1 MKALVYVSPHQIEL
15 RDVSMPQI
23 TEKDDVIIR
32 VTLSAICTSDAHVAE
47 GHLPDVKPPKILG
60 HEFCG
65 EIVEAGPAV
74 TDFKI
79 GDRVVVNASSRCG
92 ECSNCKKG
100 LSARFCMAPG
110 FGVFGARGHD
120 GCQAEY
126 MKLPKGSVYMTL
138 IPDSLTEDDVVL
150 VPDMLCTG
158 WHGVTQTRVA
168 IGDTVAVIGCGPV
181 GLSTCMMARLF
192 GAKTIIAVDVLDY
205 PLEAAAKAGVAD
217 FTINSTRED
226 VVKRISE
233 ITAGKFP
240 EVVIETVGLNVTFN
254 TAIAVT
260 GFHGRLCS
268 LAVFSQPVT
277 IPSMNVPVL
286 KNLEIFVGIQESKG
300 REILLDYVRAGRIDP
315 KFMLTHKAPLNDI
328 MEGYDVFSNKKD
340 GCIKWLVTP
349 FER

>member
-1 MKALVYVSPHQIEL
+1 MKALVYDSPHQISL
-15 RDVSMPQI
+15 QDVPTPQI
-23 TEKDDVIIR
+23 TEKDDVIIK
-32 VTLSAICTSDAHVAE
+32 VTLSAICTSDVHVAA
-47 GHLPDVKPPKILG
+47 GHLPDVKTPKILG

-65 EIVEAGPAV
+65 EIVEAGTAM
-74 TDFKI
+74 TGFKI

-100 LSARFCMAPG
+100 LSARFCMTPG

-126 MKLPKGSVYMTL
+126 MKLPRGSVYMNP
-138 IPDSLTEDDVVL
+138 IPDGLTEEDVVL

-158 WHGVTQTRVA
+158 WYGVTQTRVT

-181 GLSTCMMARLF
+181 GLSTCLVARLF

-205 PLEAAAKAGVAD
+205 PLEAASKAGVAD
-217 FTINSTRED
+217 FTINSTKED
-226 VVKRISE
+226 VVQRISE
-233 ITAGKFP
+233 ITGGKFP
-240 EVVIETVGLNVTFN
+240 EVVIETAGLNASFN

-260 GFHGRLCS
+260 GFSGRLCS

-286 KNLEIFVGIQESKG
+286 KNLQIFVGIQGSQG
-300 REILLDYVRAGRIDP
+300 RDILLDYVKAGKIDP

-328 MEGYDVFSNKKD
+328 LKGYDIFSNKKD

-349 FER
+349 YER